1 MLVFWFIV
9 ASSLLNLLLFVIWSK
24 KDWVNVFAKL
34 VFFVITFVGAYIL
47 ITTPPNEMVE
57 QVSSQKQ
64 IVN

>member
-24 KDWVNVFAKL
+24 KDWANVFIKL
-34 VFFVITFVGAYIL
+34 VFFVITFVGAYII

-64 IVN
+64 ILK